1 MESGPFLFR
10 ITCWFF
16 REVVYRIA
24 GGIRAINMRNMPKE
38 GPVIMAPIHFSN
50 YDPPLVVIAQRRH
63 VRMMAKEELA
73 RTPVVGAFIKAMD
86 GFFVKRGE
94 GDMEAIR
101 KAIAF
106 LESGQCVVMF
116 PEGTRGDG
124 KSMGPLSKGVAM
136 LAKKTGAKVVPV
148 GLHGPQIAWPRGSFI
163 KRRHLMT
170 VIYGEPFT
178 FDEVAGEG
186 SNAEQREQF
195 LKVLEQKIVD
205 LCREA
210 GASIEPYQPDAG

>member
-1 MESGPFLFR
+1 MESGPFRFR
-10 ITCWFF
+10 WMCWFF
-16 REVVYRIA
+16 REFLYRLA
-24 GGIRAINMRNMPKE
+24 GGIRSVDMENMPKE

-73 RTPVVGAFIKAMD
+73 RTPVVGWFIRIMD
-86 GFFVKRGE
+86 GFFVRRGE

-101 KAIAF
+101 KAISF
-106 LESGQCVVMF
+106 LENGECVVMF

-124 KSMGPLSKGVAM
+124 SKMNPLSKGVAM

-148 GLHGPQIAWPRGSFI
+148 GMNGPQIAWPRGGFI

-170 VIYGEPFT
+170 VVYGKPFT

-186 SNAEQREQF
+186 SNSEQRDQF
-195 LKVLEQKIVD
+195 TAVLEEKIVE
-205 LCREA
+205 LCHQA
-210 GASIEPYQPDAG
+210 GANIQPAPKSS